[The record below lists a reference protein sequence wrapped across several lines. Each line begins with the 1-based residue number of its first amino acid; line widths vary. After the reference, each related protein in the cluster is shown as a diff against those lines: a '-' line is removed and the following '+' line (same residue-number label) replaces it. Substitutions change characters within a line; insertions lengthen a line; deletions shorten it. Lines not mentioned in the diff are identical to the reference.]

1 MTSNRIGEWE
11 IFVAGT
17 ASWGDSP
24 PDPWQQICTL
34 KYAAGKVWDALGY
47 TWPSDC
53 VPPKEDE
60 RGIANKTSFQLHYRI
75 TALRGLDNVQETEN
89 SSTEVEYQ

>member
-24 PDPWQQICTL
+24 PDPWRQICTL

-47 TWPSDC
+47 TWPS
-53 VPPKEDE
+53 
-60 RGIANKTSFQLHYRI
+60 G
-75 TALRGLDNVQETEN
+75 
-89 SSTEVEYQ
+89 